1 MKKTMMQAFEWYINR
16 EDKHYVRLTQQLHEL
31 SDLGINQVWLPPA
44 YKGHH
49 GDFDSGYGVYDLYD
63 LGEFDQKGSISTK
76 YGSYEEYMLLIE
88 GLKDFGI
95 DIIVDVVLNHRIG
108 ADMTEVVWA
117 REVDFNNR
125 FLEKKGCVSRH
136 GLF

>member
-1 MKKTMMQAFEWYINR
+1 M
-16 EDKHYVRLTQQLHEL
+16 TQQLHEL
-31 SDLGINQVWLPPA
+31 SDLRINQVWLPPA

-63 LGEFDQKGSISTK
+63 LGEFDQKGLFLLNMEAMKNI
-76 YGSYEEYMLLIE
+76 YLLIE

-108 ADMTEVVWA
+108 ADMTEVVRA
-117 REVDFNNR
+117 REVDLIIDFR
-125 FLEKKGCVSRH
+125 KKVA
-136 GLF
+136 